1 MQKTIMKN
9 RTRRYLT
16 RCDGQKGAVL
26 VVGLLLT
33 TVLTMVAVNASK
45 GTVVQQRMATNY
57 RFSIE
62 AMNNAETGL
71 RSALNQIN
79 AQTLILNG
87 FDDELDPNGDGIF
100 DDRFR
105 LTLADQ
111 GNNVFFNVVMVD
123 DDDGDG
129 NPSVDSNGIVL
140 LMSQGTSSV
149 GSTRTTE
156 IRIADTPGISPVAL
170 DHAILTHESL
180 NISGNPTQ
188 FGTNQDIH
196 SNADINI
203 SGNPTTDGHVSAVG
217 SLTVSG
223 TPAGEITTQSNA
235 AYVDIPQIEP
245 SMFAEYADYIFDSDG
260 KIYDADGHFVADADG
275 NAYQGWKFSSDQWTT
290 EGDVVL
296 GGMLY
301 FRGIYGNVVVA
312 SAPGHHHQGGPWLVS
327 ILADGWI
334 EIAGNPTIDNYMNPD
349 DPPAVQAILF
359 MSGADIKI
367 NGNPNQTYHGI
378 IAAKEQFDVSG
389 NPNFEGVL
397 IAAGES
403 NESDLVVE
411 NTLSGEM
418 KMTYDGGFSFPSI
431 DGDGDATAIVLSWRD
446 RDIARDS
453 GVFAAV
459 GQSDGNQAQ

>member
-1 MQKTIMKN
+1 MEKTIMKN
-9 RTRRYLT
+9 TTRRYLT

-87 FDDELDPNGDGIF
+87 FDDELDPNGDGVF

-156 IRIADTPGISPVAL
+156 VRIADTPGFSPIAL
-170 DHAILTHESL
+170 DHAILTHQSL

-188 FGTNQDIH
+188 YGTNQDIH

-203 SGNPTTDGHVSAVG
+203 SGNPTTAGTVSASG
-217 SLTVSG
+217 TVTVTG
-223 TPAGEITTQSNA
+223 TPAGGGATASGVAQI
-235 AYVDIPQIEP
+235 DIPQIDP
-245 SMFAEYADYIFDSDG
+245 SMFAEYADYVFESDG
-260 KIYDADGHFVADADG
+260 EIYDDDGIFVADAFG
-275 NAYQGWKFSSDQWTT
+275 VRWQGWKFDGSKWTT
-290 EGDVVL
+290 EGNNVQ

-301 FRGIYGNVVVA
+301 FRGVHGNVVVA
-312 SAPGHHHQGGPWLVS
+312 SAPGNAANPWMVS

-334 EIAGNPTIDNYMNPD
+334 EVAGNPTIGNYMDPD
-349 DPPAVQAILF
+349 DPPPVQAILF
-359 MSGADIKI
+359 MSGADIKL
-367 NGNPNQTYHGI
+367 NGNANQTFTGI
-378 IAAKEQFDVSG
+378 IAAKEQIAISG
-389 NPNFEGVL
+389 TPNIEGVV

-403 NESDLVVE
+403 NDSDLVVD
-411 NTLSGEM
+411 NYISGDVQL
-418 KMTYDGGFSFPSI
+418 TYDGGLALLSNPGA
-431 DGDGDATAIVLSWRD
+431 GDGIAVLLSWRD
-446 RDIARDS
+446 REIARNT
-453 GVFAAV
+453 GVFEL
-459 GQSDGNQAQ
+459 

>member
-9 RTRRYLT
+9 RTRRNLT
-16 RCDGQKGAVL
+16 SCDGQKGAVL

-33 TVLTMVAVNASK
+33 TVLTLVAVNASK
-45 GTVVQQRMATNY
+45 STVIQQRMATNY

-87 FDDELDPNGDGIF
+87 FDDELDPNGDGLF

-129 NPSVDSNGIVL
+129 DPSVDSNGIVL

-170 DHAILTHESL
+170 NHAILTHESL

-188 FGTNQDIH
+188 FGTYQDIH

-203 SGNPTTDGHVSAVG
+203 SGNPTTAGTVSAAG
-217 SLTVSG
+217 TVTVTGGAADIGATASG
-223 TPAGEITTQSNA
+223 ASQIE
-235 AYVDIPQIEP
+235 IPQIDP
-245 SMFAEYADYIFDSDG
+245 GMFAEYADYIFESDG
-260 KIYDADGHFVADADG
+260 KIYDADGIFVADAFG
-275 NAYQGWKFSSDQWTT
+275 VKWQGWKFDGTKWNT
-290 EGDVVL
+290 EGNNVR

-301 FRGIYGNVVVA
+301 FRGVHGNVVVA
-312 SAPGHHHQGGPWLVS
+312 SAPGNAADPWLVS

-334 EIAGNPTIDNYMNPD
+334 EVAGNPTIGNFMDPL

-359 MSGADIKI
+359 MSGADIKL
-367 NGNPNQTYHGI
+367 NGNASQTFTGI
-378 IAAKEQFDVSG
+378 IAAKEQIALSG
-389 NPNFEGVL
+389 TANIEGVV

-403 NESDLVVE
+403 NDSDLVVD
-411 NTLSGEM
+411 NYVSGDIQL
-418 KMTYDGGFSFPSI
+418 TYDGGLSLLSNPGA
-431 DGDGDATAIVLSWRD
+431 GDGISVVLSWRD
-446 RDIARDS
+446 REIARNT
-453 GVFAAV
+453 GVF
-459 GQSDGNQAQ
+459 DL